1 MRTNA
6 RGTSAVTLDAAHHD
20 RGPLSTAT
28 RRATVAPMP
37 PERPSAATPAR
48 SIGAR
53 AAAQAAEQRGVV
65 DRAAL
70 VTLGWSQAAIDRRIA
85 EGLLRVLWPGVYAY
99 GHSILTR
106 DGWLMAATLACG
118 EGAVLAQ
125 RASAAARGLLTA
137 WSTIDVITPT
147 KRGVGLDG
155 IRAHRVRLR
164 PEERDVHRGLP
175 VTSLART
182 ALDVAASEGAE
193 RVGELLDRALLEG
206 QYDHTE
212 MTALFRTRR
221 GCRGM
226 ATLRIAVAALGD
238 EGVIFRSWPERRARD
253 LLRAAGI
260 REFTVN
266 AWFPTRAGHGYE
278 LDLWFPALR
287 LNLETDGPH
296 HRFPHQRRKDAL
308 RDADLRSFGVT
319 VVRLPADLVT
329 EHPEAFLAAA
339 RKALESRWALSA

>member
-37 PERPSAATPAR
+37 PERPSAATTAR

-70 VTLGWSQAAIDRRIA
+70 VTLGWSKAAIDRRIA

-260 REFTVN
+260 REFTVRVVSH
-266 AWFPTRAGHGYE
+266 ARRPRLRARPVVSRTAPEPRDRRTAPPVPAPAPKGRAAGRG
-278 LDLWFPALR
+278 PALV
-287 LNLETDGPH
+287 
-296 HRFPHQRRKDAL
+296 RRDRRAL
-308 RDADLRSFGVT
+308 ARRPGDRAPGGVPRRS
-319 VVRLPADLVT
+319 
-329 EHPEAFLAAA
+329 PEGA
-339 RKALESRWALSA
+339 